1 MKMKMMMIS
10 ALTLV
15 ATTAL
20 GHGNVAVQA
29 NNAVTAALKTVQRDE
44 PRESLRRFK
53 SISAEV
59 AGYEK
64 FEVLVGYTDGN
75 TLRYICVED
84 ESVEPVVW
92 GCLKQ
97 NE

>member
-1 MKMKMMMIS
+1 MKMIITS
-10 ALTLV
+10 VLTLV
-15 ATTAL
+15 ASAAF

-29 NNAVTAALKTVQRDE
+29 NNAITEALKTVQRDE
-44 PRESLRRFK
+44 PRETLRRFK

-64 FEVLVGYTDGN
+64 FDVVVTYTDSN
-75 TLRYICVED
+75 VLRYICVED